1 MNNQGGLIRKT
12 IQKPL
17 KVKCFYTPPL
27 GSKCLKILEVKHNRS
42 RGEYTQK
49 NN

>member
-1 MNNQGGLIRKT
+1 MANKLERKI

-17 KVKCFYTPPL
+17 KVECFYVPL
-27 GSKCLKILEVKHNRS
+27 FGSKCGKIFEVKYNRS

-49 NN
+49 NI